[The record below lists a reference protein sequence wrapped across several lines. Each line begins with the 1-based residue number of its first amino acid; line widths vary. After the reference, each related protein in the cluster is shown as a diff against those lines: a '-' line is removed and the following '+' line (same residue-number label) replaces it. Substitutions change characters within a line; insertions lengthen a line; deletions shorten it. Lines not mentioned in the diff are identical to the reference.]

1 MKKPPTV
8 GCGPQGSVGRAILVL
23 AVMVVCG
30 NGIVRYNSDGAPASV
45 VGHSRALKLFD
56 ANIDGKKDKKVKK
69 EKENAPPP
77 PPPPAVCDSNIIQ
90 CGHTSTAGEKL
101 FLLNDLV
108 CSDNPQ
114 SGVECAITLSG
125 EGAELNCNDFTVRP
139 ATTRS
144 GRWKYGICLYDGA
157 KAMNCH
163 VQRFG
168 VIADNADIYDN
179 AGAGIHV
186 KDGGEI
192 DDCEVMFNI
201 NGAQGI
207 MVEGSQDQDSITKI
221 SSTYVHHNDNN
232 GILFNPPRADSIL
245 QIEKV
250 RSNDNGGDGMHFGG
264 SDATY
269 YWLKVIAKDS
279 ETNYNQYTGF
289 SIAGGDTTRNVELEL
304 EFEGFFNSRY
314 NGKYGMIFDDFIDLD
329 GEMNVKGVVNLYK
342 NERNGFEIESGLN
355 VVVDVS
361 EGGFLNSCDND
372 QSGDGFKDIFNDG
385 TGTFSF
391 VGGDWSGDGYAC
403 GSAGPPGA
411 DLPYC
416 KACPCPDI
424 FPPPSSQP
432 SLVPS
437 ESSPP
442 SSHPSLAPSEC
453 AQPSTEVC
461 QFKYNLYSSCDP
473 NLYLKCGGVAY
484 VVLQAGSWQKNG
496 RTIATVTGGLTLNL
510 YFGGHLVMEGDKA
523 FQCREYPY
531 VDFCDSFSPF
541 VCDAPYYYE
550 NLWSLAWDEVTCE
563 DVVHTN
569 GDIDLSGR
577 NDEFDP
583 ENGKHSVFTLN
594 GDLLVKPDG
603 SCLNNAINP
612 EDYFIAQRA
621 VNGCQKCAPGFGF
634 GVNPALP
641 DECTQCPLGTSSE
654 IVEGKSKCVDTI

>member
-1 MKKPPTV
+1 M
-8 GCGPQGSVGRAILVL
+8 LL
-23 AVMVVCG
+23 
-30 NGIVRYNSDGAPASV
+30 
-45 VGHSRALKLFD
+45 
-56 ANIDGKKDKKVKK
+56 
-69 EKENAPPP
+69 
-77 PPPPAVCDSNIIQ
+77 AVCDSNIIQ

-114 SGVECAITLSG
+114 SGVECAIALSG
-125 EGAELNCNDFTVRP
+125 EGAELNCNDFMVRP

-186 KDGGEI
+186 EDGGEVE
-192 DDCEVMFNI
+192 DCEVMFNI

-245 QIEKV
+245 QIEDV
-250 RSNDNGGDGMHFGG
+250 RSNDNGGDGMHFGE

-314 NGKYGMIFDDFIDLD
+314 NGKYGMIFGEFNDLD

-342 NERNGFEIESGLN
+342 NGGNGFKMQSGLD
-355 VVVDVS
+355 VVVDVG
-361 EGGFLNSCDND
+361 EGGFLDSCDND
-372 QSGDGFKDIFNDG
+372 QGGVGFTDIFNDG

-437 ESSPP
+437 ESLPP

-453 AQPSTEVC
+453 AQPSTQVC
-461 QFKYNLYSSCDP
+461 QFKYNLYSS
-473 NLYLKCGGVAY
+473 NGGEY
-484 VVLQAGSWQKNG
+484 VVLQAGSWQKYG
-496 RTIATVTGGLTLNL
+496 RAIATVTGGGPL
-510 YFGGHLVMEGDKA
+510 YLFTDGHLVMEGDKA
-523 FQCREYPY
+523 FKCYE
-531 VDFCDSFSPF
+531 FHETMNCNTISPS
-541 VCDAPYYYE
+541 VCDAPDYYE
-550 NLWSLAWDEVTCE
+550 DYSRRGWLNATCE

-583 ENGKHSVFTLN
+583 ENGKHSVFASN

-603 SCLNNAINP
+603 SCLNKAINP
-612 EDYFIAQRA
+612 ENYFFGL
-621 VNGCQKCAPGFGF
+621 VKGCQKCAPGFGF

-641 DECTQCPLGTSSE
+641 DECTQCPLGTSSK
-654 IVEGKSKCVDTI
+654 IVDGKSKCVDID